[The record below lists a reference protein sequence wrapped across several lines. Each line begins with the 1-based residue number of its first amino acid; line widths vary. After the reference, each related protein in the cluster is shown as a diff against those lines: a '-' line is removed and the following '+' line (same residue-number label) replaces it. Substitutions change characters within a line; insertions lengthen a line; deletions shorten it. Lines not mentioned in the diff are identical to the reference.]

1 MKLLKTLRERN
12 RTIII
17 VWGVFALLLLI
28 MGGVIFNEED
38 PLPQAIEHTD
48 RQTLERG
55 DFLSVSSFIPLTDF
69 AYEQVDDVEYT
80 YFLVAFTDVY
90 DEVFLAGL
98 RVRPEDAEEIWTRY
112 NATEDAVWIADLPF
126 YGKWVN
132 LPLEASDYFDEGLQ
146 LAGYDGTMPVLRM
159 VLEANAGTYVQD
171 TTSSKV
177 AGSVLMVGGFFMGLY
192 AVMIAIGV
200 TQRQAIQTARRLAI
214 SESAQQWFNDFE
226 QTATYLSGTYVN
238 RDAILYDNNGMTR
251 LIPARDV
258 VWAYGHQKKH
268 KLYVVI
274 PISTTYQVVLRT
286 SDKKSYAI
294 QCKSK
299 DQANVI
305 FEGLQS
311 LLPHVILGYAPNLEK
326 IYQRNAAGFIESVN
340 ALAE

>member
-1 MKLLKTLRERN
+1 MKLLKTLRNRN

-17 VWGVFALLLLI
+17 VWGIFALLLLI
-28 MGGVIFNEED
+28 MGGMIFSEED
-38 PLPQAIEHTD
+38 PLPQAIERRD

-112 NATEDAVWIADLPF
+112 NATEDPVWIVDLDF
-126 YGKWVN
+126 YGNWVN
-132 LPLEASDYFDEGLQ
+132 LPLEASDYFDEGLE

-171 TTSSKV
+171 TVTNKV
-177 AGSVLMVGGFFMGLY
+177 AGGVLMVGGFLMGLY
-192 AVMIAIGV
+192 ALMIAVGV
-200 TQRQAIQTARRLAI
+200 TQRPAIQTARRLAM
-214 SESAQQWFNDFE
+214 SESTQQWLDDFA
-226 QTATYLSGTYVN
+226 QSATYLSGTYVN
-238 RDAILYDNNGMTR
+238 REAILYDNNGITR

-268 KLYVVI
+268 KLYFVI

-311 LLPHVILGYAPNLEK
+311 LLPHVILGYAPNLEE